1 MLSLNF
7 CNHVIHVKKLNL
19 VGKDVVLLLCTIL
32 YKYTCRH
39 LHPLKIN
46 IVIHTISF
54 QKNVKALNC

>member
-19 VGKDVVLLLCTIL
+19 VGKDVVLLLWKLL

-46 IVIHTISF
+46 IVILSAS
-54 QKNVKALNC
+54 KKM